1 MPRTFKQIKEGFLNQ
16 AKAAGRKTNN
26 PVVVAMVG
34 VRGAGNSALA
44 RALHK
49 LLGWQVIEK
58 NKIRVALREKGP
70 GFTSENTDEIHYAT
84 LGKILKAG
92 GNVILDSDFVEKP
105 KRKKLEKLARKFNAK
120 VFYLHL
126 FSDLDVLI
134 DRMLRGRYDPKTNIF
149 KSSTIAV
156 REFARR
162 LPWHYRWQEGG
173 GGRYVLRQPGVKFLA
188 EIDTT
193 KPAKW
198 KKKIK
203 LVAQQLSKM

>member
-1 MPRTFKQIKEGFLNQ
+1 MAKTFKQIKEEFLRK
-16 AKAAGRKTNN
+16 AAAAGRKTNN
-26 PVVVAMVG
+26 PVIVAMVG
-34 VRGAGNSALA
+34 VRGAGSSTLA
-44 RALHK
+44 RALYK

-70 GFTSENTDEIHYAT
+70 GFTSENVDEIHYAVVGT
-84 LGKILKAG
+84 ILKAG
-92 GNVILDSDFVEKP
+92 GNVILDSDFVERS
-105 KRKKLEKLARKFNAK
+105 KRKKLEKIARQFRAK

-126 FSDLDVLI
+126 FCDLDVLI
-134 DRMLRGRYDPKTNIF
+134 DRILRDRYNPKTNIF

-173 GGRYVLRQPGVKFLA
+173 GGRYVLRQPGIKFLA

-193 KPAKW
+193 KPAEW

-203 LVAQQLSKM
+203 AIASHLSRN

>member
-1 MPRTFKQIKEGFLNQ
+1 MAKTFKKIKEEFLRH

-26 PVVVAMVG
+26 PVIVAMVG
-34 VRGAGNSALA
+34 VRGAGNSTLA
-44 RALHK
+44 RALRK

-70 GFTSENTDEIHYAT
+70 GFTSENVDEIHYAM

-92 GNVILDSDFVEKP
+92 GNVILDSDFVEML
-105 KRKKLEKLARKFNAK
+105 KRKKLEKIAGKFNAK

-126 FSDLDVLI
+126 FCDLDVLI
-134 DRMLRGRYDPKTNIF
+134 DRILRGRYDPKTSIF

-156 REFARR
+156 REFTRR

-173 GGRYVLRQPGVKFLA
+173 GGRYVLKRPGVKFLA

-198 KKKIK
+198 KKKIR